1 MATAPRSQ
9 VPKTPVAT
17 VRSTPVKE
25 PSSLQ
30 EILANAQP
38 QTVHERRASY
48 ESKQERELDFLART
62 IFGEARG
69 SNCTAKELVA
79 WQIRNRVEHLGT
91 QFPHSYEGV
100 VTQGGGAQDNCW
112 LPPKGNRPN
121 PNYDRVINPPAKPED
136 RGWKEWD
143 DSIAAAKAVMEAD
156 ASTNPIKAALYYY
169 SPNAQKTLAWKD
181 PMNNPVLPSWVFPEN
196 KVGDAKGADF
206 EFYREPN
213 ARQHLEVLKR
223 QRERKDWRETMK
235 QLRRNP
241 DRRDEC

>member
-1 MATAPRSQ
+1 MSGGRPT
-9 VPKTPVAT
+9 
-17 VRSTPVKE
+17 
-25 PSSLQ
+25 
-30 EILANAQP
+30 
-38 QTVHERRASY
+38 RASKS
-48 ESKQERELDFLART
+48 ENWISLREPFSGKQGDRIAQRKSWSLGRSEIASNIWGRNFL
-62 IFGEARG
+62 IPM
-69 SNCTAKELVA
+69 KA
-79 WQIRNRVEHLGT
+79 WLPKAAAHR
-91 QFPHSYEGV
+91 Y
-100 VTQGGGAQDNCW
+100 NCW